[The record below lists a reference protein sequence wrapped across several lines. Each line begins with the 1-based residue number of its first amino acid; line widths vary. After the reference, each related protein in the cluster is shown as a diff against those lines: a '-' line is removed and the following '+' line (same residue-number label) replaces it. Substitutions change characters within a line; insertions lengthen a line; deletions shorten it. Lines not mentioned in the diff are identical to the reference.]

1 MRYDKTDPPKS
12 EMQPD
17 LGGLESWVRGVRL
30 APPSRRLDAS
40 IWRLL
45 EEARPKLWRGTAL
58 TGLAAAIVLAV
69 VWGGLLYRSHQAA
82 APRNGEPLP
91 VTPMPV
97 ASVAHPV
104 RIERDASR
112 LADHGI
118 VGFAGKVPLRGYGV
132 QSVRQ
137 VWYVDSSGKRLCVT
151 VPTERLVLVPV
162 RAF

>member
-1 MRYDKTDPPKS
+1 MRHDKPEEPES
-12 EMQPD
+12 EAQAD
-17 LGGLESWVRGVRL
+17 LSGLESLVRGVRL
-30 APPSRRLDAS
+30 APPSRRLDAR

-45 EEARPKLWRGTAL
+45 EGARPKPWRGTAL

-69 VWGGLLYRSHQAA
+69 LWSGWLYRSHRSA
-82 APRNGEPLP
+82 APRGGGPLP
-91 VTPMPV
+91 IEPTPV
-97 ASVAHPV
+97 ASVAHPL

-118 VGFAGKVPLRGYGV
+118 VGFAGKVPVRGYGV

-162 RAF
+162 HAF